1 MRASRLGLSLP
12 FAPSATAAL
21 DPANR
26 TSRLGAPSAGACHA
40 YHAITSWI
48 WYEGQSRR
56 TGPCKASKALTSEFI
71 TIGLSGL
78 VNGSWLFEVTRTP
91 KLLPN
96 YSQASLGVS

>member
-1 MRASRLGLSLP
+1 MRASHLGLSLS
-12 FAPSATAAL
+12 FAPNATAVF

-26 TSRLGAPSAGACHA
+26 ASRPCTPSMGARYA
-40 YHAITSWI
+40 YHAIRSWI

-56 TGPCKASKALTSEFI
+56 TGPCKASKTLTSEFI
-71 TIGLSGL
+71 AIGLSGL

-96 YSQASLGVS
+96 YSQTSLGVS

>member
-1 MRASRLGLSLP
+1 MRASRLGLSLS
-12 FAPSATAAL
+12 FAPNATAIF
-21 DPANR
+21 DTANR
-26 TSRLGAPSAGACHA
+26 ASRPRTPSAGACYA

-48 WYEGQSRR
+48 WYEDQSRR
-56 TGPCKASKALTSEFI
+56 TGPYKASKALTSEFI
-71 TIGLSGL
+71 TTGLSGL

>member
-1 MRASRLGLSLP
+1 MRASRLGLSLS
-12 FAPSATAAL
+12 FAPNATAVF

-26 TSRLGAPSAGACHA
+26 ASRPRTPSAEACHA
-40 YHAITSWI
+40 YHAIRSWI

-56 TGPCKASKALTSEFI
+56 TGPCKASKTLTSEFI
-71 TIGLSGL
+71 TTGLSGL